1 MCTSVCGVK
10 LWDNFRCSATI
21 IKFKKMFTDQM
32 IEQYEL
38 DNIRVEFFCHLL
50 CVCVVRVVKSIGKPY
65 VVDHL
70 FYLFF

>member
-1 MCTSVCGVK
+1 
-10 LWDNFRCSATI
+10 
-21 IKFKKMFTDQM
+21 MFTDQM